1 MVLKK
6 FRITHSMLVEH
17 YQYIEAHL
25 EAIYAAA
32 SDEPFWNALEE
43 IEKDSL
49 GTVVRELQLLDKQK
63 GLGLF
68 TSDEYT
74 ALRNLTSRR
83 NYWCHF
89 CYCDLAFNLKTGGP
103 AHKADIDNML
113 ADLKAAEAWRAKIFQ
128 KNLEVLEQTKPFTP
142 EQTPVPE
149 PTPEETTE
157 ETTEEVVES
166 PSEEPSE
173 KLTV

>member
-25 EAIYAAA
+25 EAIYAAV

-49 GTVVRELQLLDKQK
+49 GTVVRELQELDKQK
-63 GLGLF
+63 ELNIF
-68 TSDEYT
+68 TNEEYA
-74 ALRNLTSRR
+74 ALRKLTARR

-103 AHKADIDNML
+103 AHKEDTTKML
-113 ADLKAAEAWRAKIFQ
+113 EDLKAAESWRANIFQ
-128 KNLEVLEQTKPFTP
+128 KNIEILKQTKPFTP
-142 EQTPVPE
+142 ED
-149 PTPEETTE
+149 EE
-157 ETTEEVVES
+157 
-166 PSEEPSE
+166 
-173 KLTV
+173 

>member
-25 EAIYAAA
+25 EAIYAAV

-49 GTVVRELQLLDKQK
+49 GTVVRELQELDKQK
-63 GLGLF
+63 GLNIF
-68 TSDEYT
+68 TNEEYA
-74 ALRNLTSRR
+74 ALRKLTARR

-103 AHKADIDNML
+103 AHKEDITKKRYCD
-113 ADLKAAEAWRAKIFQ
+113 IF
-128 KNLEVLEQTKPFTP
+128 L
-142 EQTPVPE
+142 
-149 PTPEETTE
+149 
-157 ETTEEVVES
+157 VVFC
-166 PSEEPSE
+166 
-173 KLTV
+173 KLLQITCKLLHLSHKRKYLC